1 MIKSIMHYF
10 SAEARIAR
18 ALRRAAKIA
27 GDNYY
32 QVAFGE
38 FSDLA
43 KKFER

>member
-1 MIKSIMHYF
+1 MIEFIKYYF
-10 SAEARIAR
+10 SPEARIAR
-18 ALRRAAKIA
+18 ALRKAAKIA

-38 FSDLA
+38 FSYLA